1 MKNEFK
7 RIDQDITGIVADIPT
22 DELRQIYCKKLYDIL
37 KTYYID
43 GDDAGSETKTKDLN
57 KFVDRMSPAQK
68 FDCLDENM
76 NAFNRMC
83 YDLRLMLR
91 SEGIFSMSTMFA
103 HLWLIGSI
111 KDDLE
116 AYKHTGDD
124 YWFDSALKLCNRILN
139 PFYEKYGNDETLKDL
154 KDYVERLEKA
164 SNVSDEDKERLDIFK
179 DWIRVCELYKEL
191 EHAETSIND

>member
-91 SEGIFSMSTMFA
+91 SESIFSMSTMFA

-124 YWFDSALKLCNRILN
+124 YWIDSALDLCNRILN

-164 SNVSDEDKERLDIFK
+164 SNVSDEDKERLGIFK